1 MFHFQELTVS
11 LWGLSLKVDHV
22 SIADNVYGINL
33 STQKT
38 CYNLYI
44 IFVSYL

>member
-1 MFHFQELTVS
+1 MSV
-11 LWGLSLKVDHV
+11 
-22 SIADNVYGINL
+22 ADNVYGINL

-44 IFVSYL
+44 IFVTYL